1 MKKFFSMMMIA
12 AAVFA
17 FAACEKT
24 GEDDG
29 TTGGG
34 NKGGKLATPELA
46 ETHTETSFT
55 LTWGAVE
62 NAEAYMLNL
71 DGKFYNTE
79 ECSYTFENLNA
90 GSYTVRV
97 KATAEG
103 YEESDWGKITVTLT
117 GATSVDWFTQ
127 TLSLPAVDETVDYGN
142 GQVATYQP
150 YNAVKALWKG
160 TGVADFKYA
169 LFPTASIE
177 GASDAQIKANLT
189 TFDDINGA
197 LELINSAE
205 GLEVIFGGCAANTS
219 YTAYVLV
226 TNEAGQ
232 EFFTHNEITTEGF
245 ETPAETQAWIGTWNA
260 KTSQVISI
268 DGEGNGTLSAQEQT
282 FNFTV
287 SASATDPY
295 TVVIDGLS
303 VLGKDNPTIGY
314 VGENTVG
321 ENTLTIMTNLSIGAD
336 ANGINYLWLPFVAV
350 DGQLLGLN
358 DFGGEVP
365 AHVLTMAEDG
375 TVTGET
381 GKFGVTFEDGTE
393 AEAEAEVV
401 SSELYGV
408 DGNGKL
414 YFFIEAFPAVYR
426 AGAMEVTKAAAPTA
440 KILNNKEVVKYPM
453 SLSSV
458 VL

>member
-12 AAVFA
+12 TAVFA

-103 YEESDWGKITVTLT
+103 YEESDWAKITVSLT

-127 TLSLPAVDETVDYGN
+127 TLSLPEVDETVDYGN

-150 YNAVKALWKG
+150 YNGVKALWQG
-160 TGVADFKYA
+160 TGVSDIKYA
-169 LFPTASIE
+169 LYETARIE
-177 GASDAQIKANLT
+177 EASDAQIKANLN

-197 LELINSAE
+197 LELINSAD

-268 DGEGNGTLSAQEQT
+268 DDTGKGTLSAQEQT

-287 SASATDPY
+287 SASATGPY
-295 TVVIDGLS
+295 VVVIDGLS
-303 VLGKDNPTIGY
+303 VLGEDNPTIGY
-314 VGENTVG
+314 VE
-321 ENTLTIMTNLSIGAD
+321 ENTLTIMTSFSIGTD
-336 ANGINYLWLPFVAV
+336 ANGIQYMWLPYVYL
-350 DGQLLGLN
+350 DGELAGLN
-358 DFGGEVP
+358 NFGAEVP
-365 AHVLTMAEDG
+365 AHFLTMAEDG

-381 GKFGVTFEDGTE
+381 GKFEAKYQDGT
-393 AEAEAEVV
+393 AVDVEVI
-401 SSELYGV
+401 SSEVYGV
-408 DGNGKL
+408 NGDGRI
-414 YFFIEAFPAVYR
+414 YFFIESFPAVYR

>member
-46 ETHTETSFT
+46 ETHTETSIT

-79 ECSYTFENLNA
+79 ECSYTFENLNG

-103 YEESDWGKITVTLT
+103 YEESDWAKITVTLT
-117 GATSVDWFTQ
+117 GLIHADWFTQ

-142 GQVATYQP
+142 GQMVTYQP

-160 TGVADFKYA
+160 TGVNDFKYA
-169 LFPTASIE
+169 LFETAKIE
-177 GASDAQIKANLT
+177 EASDAQIKASLK
-189 TFDDINGA
+189 TFDNINSA

-232 EFFTHNEITTEGF
+232 EFFTSNEITTEGF

-268 DGEGNGTLSAQEQT
+268 DDSGKGTLSAQEQT
-282 FNFTV
+282 FTFTV

-295 TVVIDGLS
+295 VVVIDGLS
-303 VLGKDNPTIGY
+303 VLGEENPTIGY
-314 VGENTVG
+314 VK
-321 ENTLTIMTNLSIGAD
+321 ENTLAIMTNLSIGTD
-336 ANGINYLWLPFVAV
+336 ANGIQYMWLPYVSL
-350 DGQLLGLN
+350 DGQLAGLN
-358 DFGGEVP
+358 NFGSEVP
-365 AHVLTMAEDG
+365 AHFLTMAEDG
-375 TVTGET
+375 TVTAET
-381 GKFGVTFEDGTE
+381 GKFEAKYEDGT
-393 AEAEAEVV
+393 AVDVEVV
-401 SSELYGV
+401 SSEVYGV

-414 YFFIEAFPAVYR
+414 YFFIESFPAVYR

>member
-24 GEDDG
+24 GDDDG

-71 DGKFYNTE
+71 DGKFHNTE

-90 GSYTVRV
+90 GNYTVRV

-103 YEESDWGKITVTLT
+103 YEESDWAKITVTLT

-127 TLSLPAVDETVDYGN
+127 TLSLPEVDETVDYGN
-142 GQVATYQP
+142 GQEVTYQP
-150 YNAVKALWKG
+150 YNGVKALWQG
-160 TGVADFKYA
+160 TGVADIKYV
-169 LFPTASIE
+169 LFETAKIE
-177 GASDAQIKANLT
+177 GASDAQIKASLK
-189 TFDDINGA
+189 TFDNITGA

-205 GLEVIFGGCAANTS
+205 GLEVIFGGCSSNTS
-219 YTAYVLV
+219 YTAYVWV
-226 TNEAGQ
+226 KNEAGQ
-232 EFFTHNEITTEGF
+232 EFFTNNEITTDGF
-245 ETPAETQAWIGTWNA
+245 ETPAETKAWIGTWNA

-268 DGEGNGTLSAQEQT
+268 DDTGKGALSAQEQT
-282 FNFTV
+282 FTFTV

-303 VLGKDNPTIGY
+303 VLGEGNPTIGY
-314 VGENTVG
+314 VG
-321 ENTLTIMTNLSIGAD
+321 ENTLTIMTNLVIGAD
-336 ANGINYLWLPFVAV
+336 ADGIQYMWLPYVYL
-350 DGQLLGLN
+350 DGELAGLN
-358 DFGGEVP
+358 NFGAEVP
-365 AHVLTMAEDG
+365 AHFLTMAEDG

-381 GKFGVTFEDGTE
+381 GKFEAKYEDGT
-393 AEAEAEVV
+393 AVNVEVA
-401 SSELYGV
+401 SSEVYGV
-408 DGNGKL
+408 DGKGQL
-414 YFFIEAFPAVYR
+414 YFFIESFPAVYR

>member
-1 MKKFFSMMMIA
+1 MMMIA

-103 YEESDWGKITVTLT
+103 YEESDWAKITVSLT

-127 TLSLPAVDETVDYGN
+127 TLSLPEVDETIDYGN

-150 YNAVKALWKG
+150 YNGVKALWQG
-160 TGVADFKYA
+160 TGVSDLKYA
-169 LFPTASIE
+169 LYETARIE
-177 GASDAQIKANLT
+177 EASDAQIKASLT
-189 TFDDINGA
+189 TFDDINSA
-197 LELINSAE
+197 LELINSAD

-268 DGEGNGTLSAQEQT
+268 DDTGKGTLSAQEQT

-295 TVVIDGLS
+295 VVVIDGLS
-303 VLGKDNPTIGY
+303 VLGEDNPTIGY
-314 VGENTVG
+314 VGENT
-321 ENTLTIMTNLSIGAD
+321 LTIMTSFSIGTD
-336 ANGINYLWLPFVAV
+336 ANGIEYMWLPYVYL
-350 DGQLLGLN
+350 DGELAGLN
-358 DFGGEVP
+358 NFGAEVP
-365 AHVLTMAEDG
+365 AHFLTMAEDG

-381 GKFGVTFEDGTE
+381 GKFEAKYQDGT
-393 AEAEAEVV
+393 AVDVEVV
-401 SSELYGV
+401 SSEVYGV
-408 DGNGKL
+408 NGDGL
-414 YFFIEAFPAVYR
+414 IYFFIESFPAVYR

>member
-79 ECSYTFENLNA
+79 ECSYTFENLNG

-103 YEESDWGKITVTLT
+103 YEESDWAKITVTLT
-117 GATSVDWFTQ
+117 GLIHADWFTQ
-127 TLSLPAVDETVDYGN
+127 TLSLPEVDETVDYGN
-142 GQVATYQP
+142 GQMVTYQP
-150 YNAVKALWKG
+150 YNAVKALWQG
-160 TGVADFKYA
+160 TGVNDFKYA
-169 LFPTASIE
+169 LFETAKIE
-177 GASDAQIKANLT
+177 EASDAQIKASLK
-189 TFDDINGA
+189 TFDNINSA

-205 GLEVIFGGCAANTS
+205 GLEVIFGGCSANTS
-219 YTAYVLV
+219 YTAYVWV
-226 TNEAGQ
+226 KNEAGQ
-232 EFFTHNEITTEGF
+232 EFFTNNEITTEGF
-245 ETPAETQAWIGTWNA
+245 DIPAETQAWIGTWNA

-268 DGEGNGTLSAQEQT
+268 DDTGKGTLSAQEQT

-314 VGENTVG
+314 VK
-321 ENTLTIMTNLSIGAD
+321 ENTLAIMTSLSIGTD
-336 ANGINYLWLPFVAV
+336 ANGIQYMWLPYVSL
-350 DGQLLGLN
+350 DGELAGLN
-358 DFGGEVP
+358 NFGAEVP
-365 AHVLTMAEDG
+365 AHFLTMAEDG

-381 GKFGVTFEDGTE
+381 GKFVAEYQDGT
-393 AEAEAEVV
+393 AVDVEVV

-408 DGNGKL
+408 NSQNQIL
-414 YFFIEAFPAVYR
+414 FFIEAFPAVYR

>member
-79 ECSYTFENLNA
+79 ECSYTFENLNG

-103 YEESDWGKITVTLT
+103 YEESDWAKITVTLT
-117 GATSVDWFTQ
+117 GLIHADWFTQ
-127 TLSLPAVDETVDYGN
+127 TLSLPEVDETVDYGN
-142 GQVATYQP
+142 GQMVTYQP
-150 YNAVKALWKG
+150 YNAVKALWQG
-160 TGVADFKYA
+160 TGVNDFKYA
-169 LFPTASIE
+169 LFETAKIE
-177 GASDAQIKANLT
+177 EASDAQIKASLK
-189 TFDDINGA
+189 TFDNINSA

-205 GLEVIFGGCAANTS
+205 GLEVIFGGCSANTS
-219 YTAYVLV
+219 YTAYVWV
-226 TNEAGQ
+226 KNEAGQ
-232 EFFTHNEITTEGF
+232 EFFTNNEITTEGF
-245 ETPAETQAWIGTWNA
+245 DIPAETQAWIGTWNA

-268 DGEGNGTLSAQEQT
+268 DDSGKGTLSAQEQT

-314 VGENTVG
+314 VK
-321 ENTLTIMTNLSIGAD
+321 ENTLAIMTSLSIGTD
-336 ANGINYLWLPFVAV
+336 ANGIQYMWLPYVSL
-350 DGQLLGLN
+350 DGELAGLN
-358 DFGGEVP
+358 NFGAEVP
-365 AHVLTMAEDG
+365 AHFLTMAEDG

-381 GKFGVTFEDGTE
+381 GKFVAEYQDGT
-393 AEAEAEVV
+393 AVDVEVV

-408 DGNGKL
+408 NSQNQIL
-414 YFFIEAFPAVYR
+414 FFIEAFPAVYR
-426 AGAMEVTKAAAPTA
+426 AGAMEVTKAATPTA

>member
-34 NKGGKLATPELA
+34 NNGSKLATPELS

-71 DGKFYNTE
+71 DGKFHNTE

-103 YEESDWGKITVTLT
+103 YEESDWAKITVSLT

-127 TLSLPAVDETVDYGN
+127 TLSLPEVDETIDYGN
-142 GQVATYQP
+142 GQIQVYQP
-150 YNAVKALWKG
+150 YNGVKALWKG
-160 TGVADFKYA
+160 TGVADIKYV
-169 LFPTASIE
+169 LFETA
-177 GASDAQIKANLT
+177 GLDGVSDAQIKAKLT
-189 TFDDINGA
+189 TFDNITGA
-197 LELINSAE
+197 LELINSEE
-205 GLEVIFGGCAANTS
+205 GLEVIFGGCSANTS
-219 YTAYVLV
+219 YTAYVWV
-226 TNEAGQ
+226 KNEAGQ
-232 EFFTHNEITTEGF
+232 EFFTNNEITTEGF
-245 ETPAETQAWIGTWNA
+245 DIPAETQAWIGTWNA

-268 DGEGNGTLSAQEQT
+268 DDTGKGTLSAQEQT

-314 VGENTVG
+314 VK
-321 ENTLTIMTNLSIGAD
+321 ENTLAIMTSLSIGTDAD
-336 ANGINYLWLPFVAV
+336 GIQYMWLPYVYL
-350 DGQLLGLN
+350 DGQLAGLN
-358 DFGGEVP
+358 NFGAEVP
-365 AHVLTMAEDG
+365 AHFLTMAEDG

-381 GKFGVTFEDGTE
+381 GKFVAEYQDGT
-393 AEAEAEVV
+393 AVDVEVV

-408 DGNGKL
+408 NSQNQIL
-414 YFFIEAFPAVYR
+414 FFIEAFPAVYR
-426 AGAMEVTKAAAPTA
+426 AGAMEVTKAATPTA

>member
-24 GEDDG
+24 GDDDG

-71 DGKFYNTE
+71 DGKFHNTE

-90 GSYTVRV
+90 GNYTVRV

-103 YEESDWGKITVTLT
+103 YEESDWAKITVTLT

-127 TLSLPAVDETVDYGN
+127 TLSLPEVDETVDYGN
-142 GQVATYQP
+142 GQEVTYQP
-150 YNAVKALWKG
+150 YNGVKALWQG
-160 TGVADFKYA
+160 TGVADIKYV
-169 LFPTASIE
+169 LFETAKIE
-177 GASDAQIKANLT
+177 GASDAQIKASLK
-189 TFDDINGA
+189 TFDNITGA

-205 GLEVIFGGCAANTS
+205 GLEVIFGGCVANTS
-219 YTAYVLV
+219 YTAYVWV
-226 TNEAGQ
+226 KNEAGQ
-232 EFFTHNEITTEGF
+232 EFFTSNEITTEGF
-245 ETPAETQAWIGTWNA
+245 EIPAETQAWIGTWNA

-268 DGEGNGTLSAQEQT
+268 DDTGKGALSAQEQT
-282 FNFTV
+282 FTFTV

-303 VLGKDNPTIGY
+303 VLGEGNPTIGY
-314 VGENTVG
+314 VG
-321 ENTLTIMTNLSIGAD
+321 ENTLTIMTNLVIGAD
-336 ANGINYLWLPFVAV
+336 ADGIQYMWLPYVYL
-350 DGQLLGLN
+350 DGELAGLN
-358 DFGGEVP
+358 NFGAEVP
-365 AHVLTMAEDG
+365 AHFLTMAEDG

-381 GKFGVTFEDGTE
+381 GKFEAKYEDGT
-393 AEAEAEVV
+393 AVNVEVA
-401 SSELYGV
+401 SSEVYGV
-408 DGNGKL
+408 DGKGQL
-414 YFFIEAFPAVYR
+414 YFFIESFPAVYR

>member
-79 ECSYTFENLNA
+79 ECSYTFENLNG

-103 YEESDWGKITVTLT
+103 YEESDWAKITVTLT
-117 GATSVDWFTQ
+117 GLIHADWFTQ
-127 TLSLPAVDETVDYGN
+127 TLSLPEVDETVDYGN
-142 GQVATYQP
+142 GQMVTYQP
-150 YNAVKALWKG
+150 YNAVKALWQG
-160 TGVADFKYA
+160 TGVNDFKYA
-169 LFPTASIE
+169 LFETAKIE
-177 GASDAQIKANLT
+177 EASDAQIKASLK
-189 TFDDINGA
+189 TFDNINSA

-205 GLEVIFGGCAANTS
+205 GLEVIFGGCSANTS
-219 YTAYVLV
+219 YTAYVWV
-226 TNEAGQ
+226 KNEAGQ
-232 EFFTHNEITTEGF
+232 EFFTNNEITTEGF
-245 ETPAETQAWIGTWNA
+245 DIPAETQAWIGTWNA

-268 DGEGNGTLSAQEQT
+268 DDTGKGTLSAQEQT

-314 VGENTVG
+314 VK
-321 ENTLTIMTNLSIGAD
+321 ENTLAIMTSLSIGTD
-336 ANGINYLWLPFVAV
+336 ANGIQYMWLPYVSL
-350 DGQLLGLN
+350 DGELAGLN
-358 DFGGEVP
+358 NFGAEVP
-365 AHVLTMAEDG
+365 AHFLTMAEDG

-381 GKFGVTFEDGTE
+381 GKFVAEYQDGT
-393 AEAEAEVV
+393 AVDVEVV

-408 DGNGKL
+408 NSQNQIL
-414 YFFIEAFPAVYR
+414 FFIEAFPAVYR
-426 AGAMEVTKAAAPTA
+426 AGAMEVTKAATPTA

>member
-24 GEDDG
+24 GDDDG
-29 TTGGG
+29 TTGGGTGGG

-79 ECSYTFENLNA
+79 ECSYTFENLNG

-103 YEESDWGKITVTLT
+103 YEESDWAKITVTLT
-117 GATSVDWFTQ
+117 GLIHADWFTQ
-127 TLSLPAVDETVDYGN
+127 TLSLPEVDETVDYGN
-142 GQVATYQP
+142 GQMVTYQP
-150 YNAVKALWKG
+150 YNAVKALWQG
-160 TGVADFKYA
+160 TGVNDFKYA
-169 LFPTASIE
+169 LFETASIE
-177 GASDAQIKANLT
+177 EASDAQIKASLK
-189 TFDDINGA
+189 TFDNINSA

-205 GLEVIFGGCAANTS
+205 GLEVIFGGCSANTS
-219 YTAYVLV
+219 YTAYVWV
-226 TNEAGQ
+226 KNEAGQ
-232 EFFTHNEITTEGF
+232 EFFTNNEITTEGF
-245 ETPAETQAWIGTWNA
+245 DIPAETQAWIGTWNA

-268 DGEGNGTLSAQEQT
+268 DDTGKGTLSAQEQT

-314 VGENTVG
+314 VK
-321 ENTLTIMTNLSIGAD
+321 ENTLAIMTSLSIGTD
-336 ANGINYLWLPFVAV
+336 ANGIQYMWLPYVSL
-350 DGQLLGLN
+350 DGELAGLN
-358 DFGGEVP
+358 NFGAEVP
-365 AHVLTMAEDG
+365 AHFLTMAEDG

-381 GKFGVTFEDGTE
+381 GKFVAEYQDGT
-393 AEAEAEVV
+393 AVDVEVV

-408 DGNGKL
+408 NSQNQIL
-414 YFFIEAFPAVYR
+414 FFIEAFPAVYR
-426 AGAMEVTKAAAPTA
+426 AGAMEVTKAATPTA

>member
-71 DGKFYNTE
+71 DGKFHNTE

-90 GSYTVRV
+90 GNYTVRV

-103 YEESDWGKITVTLT
+103 YEESDWAKITVTLT

-127 TLSLPAVDETVDYGN
+127 TLSLPEVDETVDYGN

-150 YNAVKALWKG
+150 YNGVKALWKG
-160 TGVADFKYA
+160 TGVSDFKYA
-169 LFPTASIE
+169 LFATANLE
-177 GASDAQIKANLT
+177 GASDAQIKANLK
-189 TFDDINGA
+189 TFDNINSA

-205 GLEVIFGGCAANTS
+205 GLEVIFGGCSANTS

-232 EFFTHNEITTEGF
+232 EFFTHNEITTEDF
-245 ETPAETQAWIGTWNA
+245 DVPAETQAWIGTWNA

-268 DGEGNGTLSAQEQT
+268 DGNGNGTLSDQEQT

-295 TVVIDGLS
+295 VVVIDGLS
-303 VLGKDNPTIGY
+303 VLGEDNPTIGY
-314 VGENTVG
+314 VK
-321 ENTLTIMTNLSIGAD
+321 ENTLTIMTNLVIGAD
-336 ANGINYLWLPFVAV
+336 ADGIQYMWLPYVYL
-350 DGQLLGLN
+350 DGELAGLN
-358 DFGGEVP
+358 NFGGEVP
-365 AHVLTMAEDG
+365 AHFLTMAEDG

-381 GKFGVTFEDGTE
+381 GKFEAKYEDGT
-393 AEAEAEVV
+393 AVDVEVV
-401 SSELYGV
+401 SSEVYGV
-408 DGNGKL
+408 DGSGQL

>member
-34 NKGGKLATPELA
+34 NKGGKLATPELS

-103 YEESDWGKITVTLT
+103 YEESDWGKITVSLT

-127 TLSLPAVDETVDYGN
+127 TLSLPEVDETVDYGN

-150 YNAVKALWKG
+150 YNGVKALWQG
-160 TGVADFKYA
+160 TGVSDFKYA
-169 LFPTASIE
+169 LYETARIE
-177 GASDAQIKANLT
+177 EASDAQIKANLN

-232 EFFTHNEITTEGF
+232 EFFTHNEITTEDF

-268 DGEGNGTLSAQEQT
+268 DGNGNGTLSAQEQT

-295 TVVIDGLS
+295 IVVIDGLS
-303 VLGKDNPTIGY
+303 VLGEDNPTIGY
-314 VGENTVG
+314 VE
-321 ENTLTIMTNLSIGAD
+321 ENTLTIMTNFSIGTD
-336 ANGINYLWLPFVAV
+336 ANGIQYMWLPYVYL
-350 DGQLLGLN
+350 DGELAGLN
-358 DFGGEVP
+358 NFGAEVP
-365 AHVLTMAEDG
+365 AHFLTMAEDG

-381 GKFGVTFEDGTE
+381 GKFEAKYQDGT
-393 AEAEAEVV
+393 AVNVEVV
-401 SSELYGV
+401 SSEVYGV
-408 DGNGKL
+408 DGSGQL
-414 YFFIEAFPAVYR
+414 FFFIEAFPAVYR

>member
-12 AAVFA
+12 TAVFA

-62 NAEAYMLNL
+62 NAEDYMLNL

-103 YEESDWGKITVTLT
+103 YEESDWAKITVSLT

-127 TLSLPAVDETVDYGN
+127 TLSLPEVDETVDYGN

-150 YNAVKALWKG
+150 YNGVKALWQG
-160 TGVADFKYA
+160 TGVSDIKYA
-169 LFPTASIE
+169 LYETARIE
-177 GASDAQIKANLT
+177 EASDAQIKANLN

-197 LELINSAE
+197 LELINSAD

-268 DGEGNGTLSAQEQT
+268 DDTGKGTLSAQEQT

-287 SASATDPY
+287 SASATGPY
-295 TVVIDGLS
+295 VVVIDGLS
-303 VLGKDNPTIGY
+303 VLGEDNPTIGY
-314 VGENTVG
+314 VE
-321 ENTLTIMTNLSIGAD
+321 ENTLTIMTSFSIGTD
-336 ANGINYLWLPFVAV
+336 ANGIQYMWLPYVYL
-350 DGQLLGLN
+350 DGELAGLN
-358 DFGGEVP
+358 NFGAEVP
-365 AHVLTMAEDG
+365 AHFLTMAEDG

-381 GKFGVTFEDGTE
+381 GKFEAKYQDGT
-393 AEAEAEVV
+393 AVDVEVI
-401 SSELYGV
+401 SSEVYGV
-408 DGNGKL
+408 NGDGRI
-414 YFFIEAFPAVYR
+414 YFFIESFPAVYR